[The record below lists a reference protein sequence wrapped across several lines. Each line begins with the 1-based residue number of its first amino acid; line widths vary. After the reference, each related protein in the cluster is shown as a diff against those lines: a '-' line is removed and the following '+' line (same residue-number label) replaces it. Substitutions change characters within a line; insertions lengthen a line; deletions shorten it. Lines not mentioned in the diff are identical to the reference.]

1 MLSYIRYSLLLKIKN
16 EKKVTFN
23 YDTLPKFYFEI
34 ILDAEDSVEQ
44 FAKDNQIH
52 IIRVEE
58 IEE

>member
-1 MLSYIRYSLLLKIKN
+1 MK
-16 EKKVTFN
+16 KKVVFD
-23 YDTLPKFYFEI
+23 YETLPKYYFEI

-44 FAKDNQIH
+44 FAKDNHIH

>member
-1 MLSYIRYSLLLKIKN
+1 MK
-16 EKKVTFN
+16 KKVTFN
-23 YDTLPKFYFEI
+23 YDTLPKLYFEI